1 MGVKKREIMNE
12 ILFEVV
18 DSPFREFTGK
28 VDRELRELGLK
39 IAESVETDHYEEKE
53 VLNFWQGE
61 GKNVVILLKEPHRL
75 PYGVVDLVKLDT
87 PDARILM
94 SLYEKRYG
102 LYLKKY
108 EEIKT
113 RVYKWLMCVKLAEI
127 SEEDTRFKFRDEL
140 TEFYKFIDEESRLW
154 ING

>member
-87 PDARILM
+87 SDARTLM

-113 RVYKWLMCVKLAEI
+113 RVYKWLKRIPAAEASVTDTMLNFGEELA
-127 SEEDTRFKFRDEL
+127 
-140 TEFYKFIDEESRLW
+140 EFYKFMEEEVCYE
-154 ING
+154 